1 MKNNDARPQHYSKYD
16 PHLHGS
22 AQWAT
27 RKHLKER
34 GYGQNGHH
42 FLGYGLPER
51 AGQPHFPI
59 TYGGARHFTTI
70 APTRSGKSVSALVPN
85 IMRAPGSSVILDVK
99 SGELAMITARYRQ
112 SIGHN
117 VALYDPYDAVA
128 SRLGMK
134 SVRINL
140 LDDIEPNS
148 DHAFDDAFLLADA
161 LIIPERQGESHWS
174 VEAQA
179 LVAGLSIAVKCR
191 DEETIISKS
200 DLGISNGDIG
210 DVRAILNMNASEFF
224 RYINGTFADDG
235 KILARGMMQSHNP
248 FVRAAA
254 GRLSNKAEKELSGVI
269 STAQKNTHFLES
281 PLIRRSLSD
290 STFDLKELGNGKTDL
305 YIILPADRLPTSGRL
320 IRALLS
326 KTLMTVA
333 RLPFRPNP
341 PVYFVIEE
349 MAALGRLEIVESSYG
364 LMAGFGLQLH
374 GLWQDL
380 SQAKN
385 LYPNSWQTF
394 IANSACIQAFGT
406 RDAFTADYLSK
417 MCGRASIEQISA
429 ETADKRASLFGDP
442 KYFGEMDRLE
452 GRPLIT
458 PEEIMTLHPGVQLLI
473 LAGANPVMAYKTAY
487 FLDRVYRDRRDRP
500 LYSVLPEYQTAK
512 PLSSYDFT
520 SPKLNV
526 GALLDH
532 HIKVG

>member
-1 MKNNDARPQHYSKYD
+1 MKNKDTRPKNYSQYD

-22 AQWAT
+22 TQWAT
-27 RKHLKER
+27 QKHLKER
-34 GYGQNGHH
+34 GYDQNGHH

-51 AGQPHFPI
+51 AGQPHYPI

-70 APTRSGKSVSALVPN
+70 AATRSGKSVSVLVPN
-85 IMRAPGSSVILDVK
+85 IMLAPGSTVILDVK

-117 VALYDPYDAVA
+117 VALYDPYDVVA

-134 SVRINL
+134 SVQINL
-140 LDDIEPNS
+140 LDGINPDS

-161 LIIPERQGESHWS
+161 LVIPERQGESHWS

-179 LVAGLSIAVKCR
+179 LVAGLSIAVKCK
-191 DEETIISKS
+191 DEQTIISKS
-200 DLGISNGDIG
+200 DLGVEGGDIG
-210 DVRAILNMNASEFF
+210 DVRAILNMNASEFY
-224 RYINGTFADDG
+224 RYINGTFAEDG
-235 KILARGMMQSHNP
+235 KILARGMMQSRNP

-290 STFDLKELGNGKTDL
+290 STFDLKELGNNRTDL
-305 YIILPADRLPTSGRL
+305 YIIIPADRIATSGRL

-326 KTLMTVA
+326 KTLATVA
-333 RLPFRPNP
+333 RLPKKPSP

-349 MAALGRLEIVESSYG
+349 MAAIGRLEIVESSYG

-374 GLWQDL
+374 GVWQDL

-406 RDAFTADYLSK
+406 RDAFTAEYLSK
-417 MCGRASIEQISA
+417 MCGRTSIEQISN
-429 ETADKRASLFGDP
+429 ETAEKRASLFGDP
-442 KYFGEMDRLE
+442 KYFGADDRLE
-452 GRPLIT
+452 GRSLIT
-458 PEEIMTLHPGVQLLI
+458 PEEIMTMHPGVQLLI

-487 FLDRVYRDRRDRP
+487 FLDRVYRDRRGRP
-500 LYSVLPEYQTAK
+500 LYDVLPEYQSGKQPPAI
-512 PLSSYDFT
+512 DFT
-520 SPKLNV
+520 NPKINV

-532 HIKVG
+532 YIKVG